1 MSKRHKIAKYKA
13 ARKQNRSAA
22 QVSSV
27 KRERNVTLNARN
39 HQGQLTGQLTV
50 GPEGVEAQCQR
61 LEVRSR
67 DGGRLLFSADEEKVT
82 MTTEKFTVTGSEGA
96 VFGHSVETP
105 LIQAT
110 TSEDLSR
117 QELIKAVREH

>member
-1 MSKRHKIAKYKA
+1 MHFKPFKINTFLIILCVSLFYTLPF
-13 ARKQNRSAA
+13 QDSLFVLRS
-22 QVSSV
+22 
-27 KRERNVTLNARN
+27 ERNVTLNARN

-67 DGGRLLFSADEEKVT
+67 DDGRLLFSADEEKVT
-82 MTTEKFTVTGSEGA
+82 MTTEKFTVTGSEGV

-110 TSEDLSR
+110 TSEDLR
-117 QELIKAVREH
+117 